1 MSFIIKQIFFTSRLP
16 HVTDNLYYTTV
27 LKKGNEIGAVLT
39 MIGEGLL
46 LGADTVP
53 ASGSGYRLLT
63 GQRPYTTMI

>member
-1 MSFIIKQIFFTSRLP
+1 MSFMKKQIFFTIRLP

-46 LGADTVP
+46 LGADT
-53 ASGSGYRLLT
+53 GS
-63 GQRPYTTMI
+63 